1 MSTMK
6 KLILHLGGG
15 LHIRA
20 KKCIELAHRYKDAK
34 ILISSENPD
43 ALDYYYEQGISED
56 RVYHDTTAWDT
67 VTNFTHTLNLIRR
80 EYKPNEL
87 LVVAHGFQMK
97 RVMAIANAVY
107 FLRGIK
113 ITPVEA
119 DQSSKIDDY
128 VLQDAFRAWFWR
140 FTGVLFYWKSVRD
153 ERVKTYTPRKN
164 EVPMEYLYEY
174 SFKTLPKDTP
184 LLVKLFWP
192 LITKIRDSW

>member
-1 MSTMK
+1 MK

-15 LHIRA
+15 WRIRA

-80 EYKPNEL
+80 EYKPNEI

-97 RVMAIANAVY
+97 RVMAIAKAVY
-107 FLRGIK
+107 SWRGIK
-113 ITPVEA
+113 ITPVKA
-119 DQSSKIDDY
+119 DDSPERDNY
-128 VLQDAFRAWFWR
+128 VVQDAFRAWFWR

-153 ERVKTYTPRKN
+153 ERVNTYTPSKK
-164 EVPMEYLYEY
+164 EVPMEYLYKY
-174 SFKTLPKDTP
+174 TSKTLPEDTP
-184 LLVKLFWP
+184 FVVKLFWP
-192 LITKIRDSW
+192 LIITIRDLW

>member
-1 MSTMK
+1 MK
-6 KLILHLGGG
+6 KLILHLGGSWR
-15 LHIRA
+15 IRA

-34 ILISSENPD
+34 ILISSESPD

-80 EYKPNEL
+80 EYRPDEI
-87 LVVAHGFQMK
+87 LVVSSGFHMK

-107 FLRGIK
+107 FLRRIK
-113 ITPVEA
+113 ITPVKA
-119 DQSSKIDDY
+119 DQSPEIDDY

-153 ERVKTYTPRKN
+153 QRVKTYTPRKN
-164 EVPMEYLYEY
+164 EVPMEYIYEKTC
-174 SFKTLPKDTP
+174 KTLPRSTP
-184 LLVKLFWP
+184 FMVKLFWP
-192 LITKIRDSW
+192 LIRILVPNVK